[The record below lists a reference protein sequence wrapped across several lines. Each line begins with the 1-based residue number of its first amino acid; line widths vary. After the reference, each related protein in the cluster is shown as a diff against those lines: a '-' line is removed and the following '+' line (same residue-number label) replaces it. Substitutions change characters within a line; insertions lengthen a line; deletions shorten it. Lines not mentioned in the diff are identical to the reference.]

1 MLHSVPD
8 CSTNDGHILAPSCN
22 LEGASQSFG
31 FVGTIMIR
39 TLYSFIFWNC
49 VLVTMNRH
57 LKSKTQFHILCSVIY
72 PALFTLM
79 FSTFIHVFSPR
90 NIPFLCFCPFLSLSQ
105 QHVCSQGIFL
115 SLNVKLNTDILVEKY
130 FLLKKKRDTGLKN
143 YSSGTHKA
151 FLFNVNRSVTGGEA
165 SDRTVFFKA
174 IFYSVLR
181 GGIHSVM
188 AEQKALNR
196 RKLHNS

>member
-1 MLHSVPD
+1 MLHSVLD

-22 LEGASQSFG
+22 LQGASQSFG
-31 FVGTIMIR
+31 FVGTITVR

-130 FLLKKKRDTGLKN
+130 FLLKKKETL
-143 YSSGTHKA
+143 
-151 FLFNVNRSVTGGEA
+151 
-165 SDRTVFFKA
+165 
-174 IFYSVLR
+174 VLR
-181 GGIHSVM
+181 ITVLAPIKPSFLMLTEVLPVVKPVT
-188 AEQKALNR
+188 AQFSLKQ
-196 RKLHNS
+196 SFTQF